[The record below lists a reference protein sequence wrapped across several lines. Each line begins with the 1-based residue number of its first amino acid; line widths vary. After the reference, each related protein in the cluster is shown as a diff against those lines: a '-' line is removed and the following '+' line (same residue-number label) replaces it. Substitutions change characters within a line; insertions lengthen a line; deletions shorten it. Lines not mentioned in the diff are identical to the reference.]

1 MKISILHLSDIHIK
15 GTTEEEFLEKV
26 APNLTNLT
34 SYHASSS
41 DVIFIAITGD
51 IAFSG
56 KEHEYLIASKFIEKL
71 KNGINADTKK
81 PVEIIIVPGN
91 HDCNF
96 SNANQARSILLQFLT
111 SNSNSSLENDTINQ
125 IASIQDE
132 YFKFEKDVNPNYIEH
147 SKIFKTFDYI
157 HVNTTVRFALI
168 NTSWCS
174 ELHEK
179 QGKMIIP
186 NNAINFGKINQ
197 NDIVI
202 TLFHHPFNWFSQSC
216 YHDFRKNTRE
226 HSNFIVT
233 GHEHQPT
240 VTDTYEQNSGE
251 CVFIEGA
258 SLHDDY
264 NNSEFSVINIDT
276 DSHHYIIS
284 TYKYDPRE
292 QIYVANSECTN
303 TYGCETK
310 NKNGSLSYS
319 FEILENN
326 NDLGGA
332 FQNSGTD
339 HLKISDI
346 YVYPHIKEI
355 GNDVDNHLYD
365 ASELKKVDFIGEC
378 IILKGDEKTGK
389 TTLLKTLLVE
399 HLKNG
404 LHPIYMDGKELKI
417 SKPNQLTRSIE
428 SAINTQYTKESA
440 FDTYKQVPKEKRIL
454 FFDNFDEIQVKST
467 SGLDCILNELK
478 STFGN
483 IVITVN
489 EFFDLTSFINEHTV
503 NPFNGYRN
511 FSIQPFGFRKRN
523 ELIKRWYSVG
533 SNKFEDESLLFN
545 KVDKAEKNIG
555 IIISKNLIP
564 PAPIY
569 LLTLMQSMEA
579 GHGSELNESSLGE
592 YYRFLITQSLLNNGI
607 KRENLT
613 EYFEYLCQLSWY
625 VHQNT
630 REQLTHE
637 EIRNFNSI
645 FSNERHT
652 VELRTRLGE
661 LCAANI
667 LSNHGGFYS
676 FKYPY
681 IYYFFKGLYLSD
693 NIELHV
699 CVEHI
704 NHCFKHLY
712 VRSNAHTILFLAHHA
727 GSSSTRTLIE
737 CMKHAMSS
745 LFRDNSPVTFE
756 TDEGLTNIVRHSPN
770 LIYNKTSPE
779 EHRQRVNETKDL
791 ADSDNDGLS
800 EIEED
805 NPDDLSLVAQITTM
819 FKAIEIAGQF
829 LKNQY
834 AKINRLEKRE
844 ILNEIFSAPLRSLD
858 NFYEFIRENPDALIS
873 EIEKKIERKGIS
885 NDKEKIRVASQQ
897 TVSALIQFLSVIYL
911 TKPAQAANSANLF
924 EDVFH
929 IVDDKKTTSY
939 KMIRLAQLLDSPSAI
954 PRGHIEEILKESKNN
969 IFVKK
974 ILQIIVIKR
983 LYMYRTAEADMQWIN
998 SKLDID
1004 ITKQKEI
1011 SYIKGSNLFLTKK

>member
-15 GTTEEEFLEKV
+15 GTTEEVFLEKIS
-26 APNLTNLT
+26 PNLTNLT

-41 DVIFIAITGD
+41 DVIFITITGD

-56 KEHEYLIASKFIEKL
+56 KEHEYSIASRFIERL
-71 KNGINADTKK
+71 KININAETKK
-81 PVEIIIVPGN
+81 PVEIIVVPGN

-111 SNSNSSLENDTINQ
+111 SNTNSNLENETINQ

-132 YFKFEKDVNPNYIEH
+132 YFKFEKDVNPNYVEH

-157 HVNTTVRFALI
+157 HDNTTVKFALI

-186 NNAINFGKINQ
+186 NNTINFGKINQ

-216 YHDFRKNTRE
+216 YHDFRKHTRE

-258 SLHDDY
+258 SLHDHS
-264 NNSEFSVINIDT
+264 NNSAFSIINIDT
-276 DSHHYIIS
+276 DSHHYTIS
-284 TYKYDPRE
+284 TYKYDSAE
-292 QIYVANSECTN
+292 QIYIANSECKN
-303 TYGCETK
+303 TYGCDK
-310 NKNGSLSYS
+310 KHKNGSLSYS
-319 FEILENN
+319 FEMLENN

-355 GNDVDNHLYD
+355 GNDVDNRLYD
-365 ASELKKVDFIGEC
+365 ASELKRIDFIGEC

-404 LHPIYMDGKELKI
+404 FHPLYMDGKELKI

-489 EFFDLTSFINEHTV
+489 ELFDLTSFINEHTV

-533 SNKFEDESLLFN
+533 SNGN
-545 KVDKAEKNIG
+545 PPEK
-555 IIISKNLIP
+555 
-564 PAPIY
+564 
-569 LLTLMQSMEA
+569 
-579 GHGSELNESSLGE
+579 
-592 YYRFLITQSLLNNGI
+592 
-607 KRENLT
+607 
-613 EYFEYLCQLSWY
+613 
-625 VHQNT
+625 
-630 REQLTHE
+630 
-637 EIRNFNSI
+637 
-645 FSNERHT
+645 
-652 VELRTRLGE
+652 LR
-661 LCAANI
+661 C
-667 LSNHGGFYS
+667 S
-676 FKYPY
+676 
-681 IYYFFKGLYLSD
+681 
-693 NIELHV
+693 
-699 CVEHI
+699 
-704 NHCFKHLY
+704 
-712 VRSNAHTILFLAHHA
+712 
-727 GSSSTRTLIE
+727 
-737 CMKHAMSS
+737 
-745 LFRDNSPVTFE
+745 
-756 TDEGLTNIVRHSPN
+756 
-770 LIYNKTSPE
+770 
-779 EHRQRVNETKDL
+779 
-791 ADSDNDGLS
+791 
-800 EIEED
+800 
-805 NPDDLSLVAQITTM
+805 
-819 FKAIEIAGQF
+819 
-829 LKNQY
+829 
-834 AKINRLEKRE
+834 
-844 ILNEIFSAPLRSLD
+844 
-858 NFYEFIRENPDALIS
+858 
-873 EIEKKIERKGIS
+873 
-885 NDKEKIRVASQQ
+885 
-897 TVSALIQFLSVIYL
+897 
-911 TKPAQAANSANLF
+911 
-924 EDVFH
+924 
-929 IVDDKKTTSY
+929 
-939 KMIRLAQLLDSPSAI
+939 
-954 PRGHIEEILKESKNN
+954 
-969 IFVKK
+969 
-974 ILQIIVIKR
+974 
-983 LYMYRTAEADMQWIN
+983 
-998 SKLDID
+998 
-1004 ITKQKEI
+1004 
-1011 SYIKGSNLFLTKK
+1011 

>member
-1 MKISILHLSDIHIK
+1 M
-15 GTTEEEFLEKV
+15 
-26 APNLTNLT
+26 
-34 SYHASSS
+34 
-41 DVIFIAITGD
+41 
-51 IAFSG
+51 
-56 KEHEYLIASKFIEKL
+56 
-71 KNGINADTKK
+71 
-81 PVEIIIVPGN
+81 
-91 HDCNF
+91 
-96 SNANQARSILLQFLT
+96 
-111 SNSNSSLENDTINQ
+111 
-125 IASIQDE
+125 
-132 YFKFEKDVNPNYIEH
+132 
-147 SKIFKTFDYI
+147 
-157 HVNTTVRFALI
+157 
-168 NTSWCS
+168 
-174 ELHEK
+174 
-179 QGKMIIP
+179 
-186 NNAINFGKINQ
+186 
-197 NDIVI
+197 
-202 TLFHHPFNWFSQSC
+202 
-216 YHDFRKNTRE
+216 
-226 HSNFIVT
+226 
-233 GHEHQPT
+233 
-240 VTDTYEQNSGE
+240 
-251 CVFIEGA
+251 
-258 SLHDDY
+258 
-264 NNSEFSVINIDT
+264 
-276 DSHHYIIS
+276 
-284 TYKYDPRE
+284 
-292 QIYVANSECTN
+292 
-303 TYGCETK
+303 
-310 NKNGSLSYS
+310 
-319 FEILENN
+319 
-326 NDLGGA
+326 
-332 FQNSGTD
+332 
-339 HLKISDI
+339 
-346 YVYPHIKEI
+346 
-355 GNDVDNHLYD
+355 
-365 ASELKKVDFIGEC
+365 
-378 IILKGDEKTGK
+378 
-389 TTLLKTLLVE
+389 
-399 HLKNG
+399 
-404 LHPIYMDGKELKI
+404 
-417 SKPNQLTRSIE
+417 
-428 SAINTQYTKESA
+428 
-440 FDTYKQVPKEKRIL
+440 
-454 FFDNFDEIQVKST
+454 
-467 SGLDCILNELK
+467 
-478 STFGN
+478 
-483 IVITVN
+483 
-489 EFFDLTSFINEHTV
+489 
-503 NPFNGYRN
+503 
-511 FSIQPFGFRKRN
+511 
-523 ELIKRWYSVG
+523 
-533 SNKFEDESLLFN
+533 LFN

-637 EIRNFNSI
+637 EVSNFNSI

-667 LSNHGGFYS
+667 LSNYGGLYS

-924 EDVFH
+924 EDIFH